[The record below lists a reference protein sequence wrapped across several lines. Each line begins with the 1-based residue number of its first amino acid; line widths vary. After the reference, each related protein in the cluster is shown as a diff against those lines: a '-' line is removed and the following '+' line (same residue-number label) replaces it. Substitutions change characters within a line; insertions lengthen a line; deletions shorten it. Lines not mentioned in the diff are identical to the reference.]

1 MTASTRGVV
10 HVAAGPGIAA
20 RRILAGLTG
29 GFSPRTMGGSLGA
42 VPSPT
47 AVAALPV
54 GTVPRSAAFGAPSG
68 SVTPS
73 PQIALIL
80 GVAGRPVRPAPARR
94 GGALASPT
102 AGARGTIGAVPAPAA
117 PAQPGS
123 AVPLA
128 GSGYAVRQG
137 APGGVVDDGV
147 VRQSTGAGYADSTQ
161 PRGASQPRPRSLRR

>member
-29 GFSPRTMGGSLGA
+29 GFSPRTMGGSL
-42 VPSPT
+42 
-47 AVAALPV
+47 
-54 GTVPRSAAFGAPSG
+54 
-68 SVTPS
+68 
-73 PQIALIL
+73 
-80 GVAGRPVRPAPARR
+80 
-94 GGALASPT
+94 
-102 AGARGTIGAVPAPAA
+102 GAVPAPAA